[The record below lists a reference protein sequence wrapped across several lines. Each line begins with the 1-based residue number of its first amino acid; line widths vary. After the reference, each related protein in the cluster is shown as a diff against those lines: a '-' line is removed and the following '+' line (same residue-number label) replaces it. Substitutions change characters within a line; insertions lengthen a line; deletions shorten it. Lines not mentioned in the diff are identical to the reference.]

1 MNVTAQAPVSFAVS
15 YASVMIG
22 STLLWILVRGIAC
35 LWQRRLSLKREAR
48 LLLVY
53 ICILVV
59 TRFTFFPFSKVNGQ
73 VQPLL
78 FDASRIF
85 PPRVNLVPIV
95 HLFDYPVFREALIN
109 FIGNTAMFV
118 PLGIVWPAVFKQL
131 DTHGKVIAA
140 GVGYSLLIEIAQLP
154 FFDRVTDIDDLLL
167 NSLGFLIGYG
177 IYLLAKATKQSYK
190 RYHGKR
196 TM

>member
-1 MNVTAQAPVSFAVS
+1 MTGIYYGPVTICITAV
-15 YASVMIG
+15 
-22 STLLWILVRGIAC
+22 WILLRAVAGLHQKRFS
-35 LWQRRLSLKREAR
+35 LRREGQ

-59 TRFTFFPFSKVNGQ
+59 TRFTFFPFSKVDGQ

-78 FDASRIF
+78 FDASKIF
-85 PPRVNLVPIV
+85 PPRVNLVPLV

-109 FIGNTAMFV
+109 LIGNTAMFI
-118 PLGIVWPAVFKQL
+118 PLGIVWPSVFKRL

-140 GVGYSLLIEIAQLP
+140 GVGYSLLIEILQLA

-167 NSLGFLIGYG
+167 NSLGFVLGYG
-177 IYLLAKATKQSYK
+177 IYLLVKAVK
-190 RYHGKR
+190 RICKRRRGKK
-196 TM
+196 